1 MPRTFAPRARPV
13 IVPIV
18 LAALLACA
26 AAQTVDPVTR
36 TVTLAPSGGDDTG
49 ALRAAFDACRALGPG
64 CTVRLEPGVFR
75 TAQHVI
81 EGFRGTFEGAGMDVS
96 VIEPLA
102 PLRVSTDETAIAR
115 PPTPEN
121 PWPMLFVFID
131 PEMRMRDLGFRVV
144 TPETTDTWTI
154 FGMELNVLAT
164 MVSLTG
170 HRARVDVERVA
181 IDAVEGP
188 WFGTSLINGFFVQ
201 GVLPGPSGGFG
212 DRPSLAG
219 RVTIRDARFDGP
231 DGGVSISNLSGAE
244 VVISDS
250 VFDGVYSVLI
260 SDVGES
266 RIEVQGNVIRSNDVA
281 VWVAAGELRQPSGPS
296 TVVVHGNLIQADP
309 GAAGVEVLDIGEPRT
324 LRLYLID
331 NRFELDGARAGV
343 TGSADGVV
351 ATRNV
356 FAGSADVGIRVGSP
370 GDEADEGP
378 PPAAS
383 GWTLLA
389 NDLTGLRADAGVAVT
404 SEATG
409 VIVACEGAT
418 GVVDEGTATV
428 TDCD

>member
-1 MPRTFAPRARPV
+1 M
-13 IVPIV
+13 
-18 LAALLACA
+18 
-26 AAQTVDPVTR
+26 
-36 TVTLAPSGGDDTG
+36 
-49 ALRAAFDACRALGPG
+49 
-64 CTVRLEPGVFR
+64 
-75 TAQHVI
+75 
-81 EGFRGTFEGAGMDVS
+81 
-96 VIEPLA
+96 
-102 PLRVSTDETAIAR
+102 
-115 PPTPEN
+115 
-121 PWPMLFVFID
+121 
-131 PEMRMRDLGFRVV
+131 
-144 TPETTDTWTI
+144 
-154 FGMELNVLAT
+154 
-164 MVSLTG
+164 
-170 HRARVDVERVA
+170 
-181 IDAVEGP
+181 
-188 WFGTSLINGFFVQ
+188 
-201 GVLPGPSGGFG
+201 
-212 DRPSLAG
+212 
-219 RVTIRDARFDGP
+219 TIRDARFDGP

-331 NRFELDGARAGV
+331 NRFELDDARAGV

-351 ATRNV
+351 LARNV
-356 FAGSADVGIRVGSP
+356 FQGSADVGIRVGSS

-389 NDLTGLRADAGVAVT
+389 NDLTGLRTDAGVAVT

-409 VIVACEGAT
+409 TVVACRGAT
-418 GVVDEGTATV
+418 RVADEGTATV